1 MRNARRLRRVAFC
14 FVAVLT
20 APAGARLA
28 EAQSFFTGKAPEVLI
43 ADPRTNATLTEVGFD
58 QRLDAQVP
66 IDLPFKDEAGRTVT
80 LREVAAGK
88 PLVLVPAYFKC
99 PMLCTFI
106 LAGTANALRVVTLEP
121 GQDFAV
127 AILSFDPNETP
138 ELAAETKKRFFGASP
153 KGTSEAV
160 HLLTGT
166 DASIKPVMDA
176 IGFRYVWDE
185 PRAQWAHAAGIVL
198 VTAEGRAARYFYGV
212 EYPPR
217 DLRLGLVETGHG
229 LIGTPVDHLLL
240 YCFKYD
246 PATGKYT
253 TAVLNILRLAAAGTI
268 ALIGLYFLLHWRR
281 GRLQTN
287 LGKA

>member
-1 MRNARRLRRVAFC
+1 MNARRPLLVA
-14 FVAVLT
+14 L
-20 APAGARLA
+20 AGALTVA
-28 EAQSFFTGKAPEVLI
+28 GLGVCPGQAQSFFTGKAPEVMI
-43 ADPRTNATLTEVGFD
+43 ADPRTNATLAEVGFD
-58 QRLDAQVP
+58 QRLDSPVP
-66 IDLPFKDEAGRTVT
+66 LDLPFRDESGRTVT

-88 PLVLVPAYFKC
+88 PLMLVPAYYRC

-106 LAGTANALRVVTLEP
+106 LAGTANALRAVTLTP
-121 GQDFAV
+121 GEDFAV
-127 AILSFDPNETP
+127 AVVSFDPAETP
-138 ELAAETKKRFFGASP
+138 EIAAETKKRFFGATALGASP
-153 KGTSEAV
+153 ALR
-160 HLLTGT
+160 LLTGT
-166 DASIKPVMDA
+166 DESIKPVMSA

-185 PRAQWAHAAGIVL
+185 PRKQWAHAAGVVL
-198 VTAEGRAARYFYGV
+198 VTPDGRTARYFYGV

-229 LIGTPVDHLLL
+229 SIGTPVDHLLL

-253 TAVLNILRLAAAGTI
+253 AAVLNLLRLAAAGTI

-281 GRLQTN
+281 GKLQTN